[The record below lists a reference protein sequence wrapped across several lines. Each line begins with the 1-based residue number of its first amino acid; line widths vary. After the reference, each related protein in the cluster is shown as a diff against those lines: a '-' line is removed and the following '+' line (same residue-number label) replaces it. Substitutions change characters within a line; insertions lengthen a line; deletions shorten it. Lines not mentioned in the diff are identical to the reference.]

1 MSNMFTNRYLPFLL
15 PDSRVN
21 SSRPEE
27 SGRRPSAD
35 FVARFKEQHFTTENR
50 PMESMNHPKKE
61 SDEHDVGTMSH
72 AMYCLYQD
80 VADVDRYDMDPTPKA
95 SGAPFRFTPSLL
107 DPNSSAFAAFAAQP
121 PGYYTPTPGGSLGF
135 QSYEMTVNTQTFN
148 TPDSLTHPNPNNMSA
163 PSIFQPHFTNLDH
176 GQNYMHFRPHPYA
189 QDSYQ
194 GMISGSAIGGAGSES
209 SSNYSPE
216 TVSGAETTDP
226 EFYLASQIHTKFMNP
241 GISRN
246 QELYGQ
252 YLPRTLSCSSPC
264 RFRFA
269 TTLHAATAMLR
280 HSSDIPVTYLNKRQA
295 YTVSVIDNS
304 PAVANKELKRYRTT
318 VRIAFDEE
326 DQRRTAPACWRL
338 WKDGRGTMESG
349 GNPDK
354 LRAIDYGTLSN
365 LGHLIL

>member
-1 MSNMFTNRYLPFLL
+1 
-15 PDSRVN
+15 
-21 SSRPEE
+21 
-27 SGRRPSAD
+27 
-35 FVARFKEQHFTTENR
+35 
-50 PMESMNHPKKE
+50 
-61 SDEHDVGTMSH
+61 
-72 AMYCLYQD
+72 MYCMNQD

-95 SGAPFRFTPSLL
+95 TGAPFRFTPSLL

-135 QSYEMTVNTQTFN
+135 QSYEMTLNTQTFN
-148 TPDSLTHPNPNNMSA
+148 TPDSLTHPNPNAMTA
-163 PSIFQPHFTNLDH
+163 PSIFQPHFTNLDQ

-216 TVSGAETTDP
+216 TASGAETTDP
-226 EFYLASQIHTKFMNP
+226 EFYLANQVHTKFMNP
-241 GISRN
+241 AIARN
-246 QELYGQ
+246 QDIYGQ
-252 YLPRTLSCSSPC
+252 YLPRNLSCSLPC

-304 PAVANKELKRYRTT
+304 PAVQNKELKRYRTT

-354 LRAIDYGTLSN
+354 LRAIDYGITLFPVV
-365 LGHLIL
+365 

>member
-1 MSNMFTNRYLPFLL
+1 
-15 PDSRVN
+15 
-21 SSRPEE
+21 
-27 SGRRPSAD
+27 
-35 FVARFKEQHFTTENR
+35 
-50 PMESMNHPKKE
+50 MESMNHPKKE